1 MQKGKTPNLQIKE
14 GNINGKQKSK
24 ICFAHKPVPA

>member
-24 ICFAHKPVPA
+24 IFNTKSSI